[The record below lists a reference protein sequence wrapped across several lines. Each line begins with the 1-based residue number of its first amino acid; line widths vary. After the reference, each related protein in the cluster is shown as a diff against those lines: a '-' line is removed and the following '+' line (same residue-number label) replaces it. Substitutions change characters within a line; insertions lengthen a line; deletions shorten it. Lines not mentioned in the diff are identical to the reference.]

1 MHLLQTQQVDCSSL
15 HGCVGVSSECALLAA
30 LRLANVASWHP
41 LVVFPGA
48 LTYCPA
54 ALCPAVVLYAAVLSC
69 SNATTDGYFLV
80 SASKDGQP
88 MLRSG
93 TNGDW
98 IGTFLGHKVRA
109 G

>member
-1 MHLLQTQQVDCSSL
+1 MCAGFWLLI
-15 HGCVGVSSECALLAA
+15 LL
-30 LRLANVASWHP
+30 LP
-41 LVVFPGA
+41 
-48 LTYCPA
+48 
-54 ALCPAVVLYAAVLSC
+54 C

-98 IGTFLGHKVRA
+98 IGTFLGHKVGPSAVLCRA
-109 G
+109 VLVAWHA